1 MASADIHTSPQRVRE
16 TDASFTAAARI
27 VRGTGSYPMER
38 ALAVVAQLGVLGGVL
53 LGGIVLTAL
62 LTLYVHKAAG
72 AVVFLLLCLGV
83 AFLLMPA
90 IDRRLWAMRAALTF
104 LVTRQLLTGEAAP
117 SERAA
122 AAAQGFLRERFG
134 DLGPVADAHNDVQ
147 RLVSKFFRSFDRLGE
162 ALPIDVEA
170 LRKAL
175 AWLIDRIAPRIADL
189 ALSFALARGAKDLT
203 LASKDAVTYVAQNPK
218 PLLGTAVR
226 AYVMEKLIGGTV
238 GFILMTLGFVVVGAI
253 VRALT
258 GDAVG
263 ASDIPAEGAA
273 VVSAFAAV
281 FAGLLIGAP
290 LGALGSWFLR
300 TALLEPIGLTML
312 LIRFHHCIEGQP
324 VNAALRARIESV
336 ANDVGESGGLLG
348 FLD

>member
-122 AAAQGFLRERFG
+122 A
-134 DLGPVADAHNDVQ
+134 
-147 RLVSKFFRSFDRLGE
+147 S
-162 ALPIDVEA
+162 
-170 LRKAL
+170 
-175 AWLIDRIAPRIADL
+175 IA
-189 ALSFALARGAKDLT
+189 T
-203 LASKDAVTYVAQNPK
+203 C
-218 PLLGTAVR
+218 
-226 AYVMEKLIGGTV
+226 
-238 GFILMTLGFVVVGAI
+238 
-253 VRALT
+253 
-258 GDAVG
+258 
-263 ASDIPAEGAA
+263 PA
-273 VVSAFAAV
+273 
-281 FAGLLIGAP
+281 
-290 LGALGSWFLR
+290 
-300 TALLEPIGLTML
+300 
-312 LIRFHHCIEGQP
+312 
-324 VNAALRARIESV
+324 
-336 ANDVGESGGLLG
+336 
-348 FLD
+348 